1 MVGMALALALLHAA
15 AAAEPPSQHQSYSP
29 LGLPLPT
36 ANQQA
41 YMGWELEVRSPP
53 SRRALLPLAA
63 GARPREV

>member
-1 MVGMALALALLHAA
+1 MALALALLHAA

-53 SRRALLPLAA
+53 QPPPISPAPPGRR
-63 GARPREV
+63 ARPREV